1 MISDRH
7 KHLKSKKLAKGAT
20 RTARRSSSDLVGL
33 SQERIVEAAIRL
45 IDESGL
51 ESFSVR
57 EVARLLGVYP
67 TALYWHIAGGRN
79 ALLAQVASTTLGDV
93 APPFS
98 AGDDWAD
105 WIRTLFHQCRDSLRR
120 HPNVAPLLGAQL
132 VSNAGVDPALVERAL
147 SALTEAGFRG
157 ERLVDAYNAVIAA
170 MLGYVTLEL
179 SPVPV
184 DDPYGWAKEF
194 EHKIRNLSPSEY
206 PHLVANLG
214 KLANRAFVVRW
225 QSGMDVPLPGGFN
238 LYVEALIVGLQYQAS
253 GGMRA
258 VGNVRQKVA
267 SVKRPLKSKSR
278 APKSGAP

>member
-7 KHLKSKKLAKGAT
+7 KHLNLKKLAKGVA
-20 RTARRSSSDLVGL
+20 RTARRPLSESVGL
-33 SQERIVEAAIRL
+33 SRERIVRAALRL

-79 ALLAQVASTTLGDV
+79 ALLAEVASTTLGDV
-93 APPFS
+93 APPFA
-98 AGDDWAD
+98 AGDDWTD

-184 DDPYGWAKEF
+184 DDPYGWGKEF
-194 EHKIRNLSPSEY
+194 EHKIRNLSSSEY
-206 PHLVANLG
+206 PNLVANLD

-253 GGMRA
+253 HGGRA
-258 VGNVRQKVA
+258 VGNVGQKA
-267 SVKRPLKSKSR
+267 DRVKRPLKSKSR
-278 APKSGAP
+278 GPRSEAP

>member
-1 MISDRH
+1 MISGQ
-7 KHLKSKKLAKGAT
+7 KHLKLKKVSKGGTSAV
-20 RTARRSSSDLVGL
+20 RRPPSISVGL
-33 SQERIVEAAIRL
+33 SRDRIVEAALRL

-57 EVARLLGVYP
+57 EVARMLGVYP

-79 ALLAQVASTTLGDV
+79 ALLAEVASTTLRDV

-98 AGDDWAD
+98 VGDDWAD
-105 WIRTLFHQCRDSLRR
+105 WIRTLFHQCRDSLRH

-179 SPVPV
+179 SPIPV
-184 DDPYGWAKEF
+184 DDPYGWAKEL

-206 PHLVANLG
+206 PRLMTNLD
-214 KLANRAFVVRW
+214 KFANRAFVVRW
-225 QSGMDVPLPGGFN
+225 QSGVDVPLPGGFN
-238 LYVEALIVGLQYQAS
+238 LYVEALIVGLQHQAS
-253 GGMRA
+253 GGRRT
-258 VGNVRQKVA
+258 VVNVRHKVA
-267 SVKRPLKSKSR
+267 SVKRSLNSNSTG
-278 APKSGAP
+278 PKSGAP

>member
-1 MISDRH
+1 MISGH
-7 KHLKSKKLAKGAT
+7 KHLKLKKLSKGGT
-20 RTARRSSSDLVGL
+20 RAVRRPPSISVGL
-33 SQERIVEAAIRL
+33 SRDRIVEAALRL

-57 EVARLLGVYP
+57 EVARVLGVYP

-79 ALLAQVASTTLGDV
+79 ALLAEVASTTLRDV
-93 APPFS
+93 APPFY
-98 AGDDWAD
+98 AGDDWGD
-105 WIRTLFHQCRDSLRR
+105 WIRTLFHQCRDSLRH

-147 SALTEAGFRG
+147 AALTEAGFRG

-194 EHKIRNLSPSEY
+194 EHKIRNLSPREY
-206 PHLVANLG
+206 PHLMTNLG
-214 KLANRAFVVRW
+214 RLANRAFVVRW

-238 LYVEALIVGLQYQAS
+238 LYVEALIEGLQHQAS
-253 GGMRA
+253 GGGRT
-258 VGNVRQKVA
+258 VENVRHKVA
-267 SVKRPLKSKSR
+267 SVKQSLKSNSREPKSR
-278 APKSGAP
+278 AP